1 MARFS
6 VPAESK
12 KYSTVVEMFRGVDL
26 NNSPANVDKSRSPEA
41 PNMIRDQVGKV
52 RKRTGYTT
60 MVTAPEGAAIHGVH
74 RLKDE
79 TLVHAGSKLYRLR
92 QTENGTWGLTAVGS
106 MAAARSRS
114 FVFDGKLYL
123 LDGTA
128 YRVYDGTALSPVA
141 DKATVPVIIIS
152 RRPTGGG
159 EAYQGLNLLGRK
171 WTESFLGTADA
182 TVYQLTT
189 AGLDSD
195 AVTAEVL
202 DAGAGGTSALRPSTA
217 RASR

>member
-60 MVTAPEGAAIHGVH
+60 MVTAPGGAAVNGVH
-74 RLKDE
+74 QLLEE
-79 TLVHAGSKLYRLR
+79 TLVHAGTKLYRLGVSD
-92 QTENGTWGLTAVGS
+92 TGGWTLTAIGD
-106 MAAARSRS
+106 MANARSRG
-114 FVFDGKLYL
+114 FVFDRKLYL

-171 WTESFLGTADA
+171 WTESFLGTADD
-182 TVYQLTT
+182 TVSNLR
-189 AGLDSD
+189 
-195 AVTAEVL
+195 VL
-202 DAGAGGTSALRPSTA
+202 KE
-217 RASR
+217 